1 MITRPLELA
10 AQLRPVPRN
19 FDALFYVNVGLLALF
34 FVLFGSA
41 FVLSPS
47 VGISFQ
53 LPQAAGANR
62 NQTPFTDRITVVS
75 AGQILVGDG
84 IRSLPELRKWL
95 QEKAR
100 SVKRPSLLIIV
111 ERDVAHSL
119 VVDITGE
126 ANAAGFVHVQVSAI
140 EPNSGA
146 SSPLR

>member
-47 VGISFQ
+47 VGIDFQ

-62 NQTPFTDRITVVS
+62 NQAPFTHRITVVS
-75 AGQILVGDG
+75 AGQIFAGDG
-84 IRSLPELRKWL
+84 VRSLPEVRKWL

-100 SVKRPSLLIIV
+100 SVKRPSLLIIAGS
-111 ERDVAHSL
+111 DVALSL
-119 VVDITGE
+119 VADITGE
-126 ANAAGFVHVQVSAI
+126 ATAAGFVQVQVSAI

-146 SSPLR
+146 PSPSR